1 MNKSM
6 AVSEDDLVLYLEG
19 YIDSPTEIERI
30 ESAIR
35 TNSVTRMMFL
45 LLAEELS
52 SEDVDDDIDESI
64 DDAAI
69 EAGIDPPTVT
79 EVRNEPAAAG
89 ERLSLFE
96 PWRLILEAL
105 RAGQEPPLCETTSA
119 AAFRQ
124 VGGYAPIA
132 TLHGGAEELSPA
144 RAPVEY
150 ERGYLSIDDDASKI
164 PFGVVQVVVNTL
176 DEPQRYVQTFLLA
189 VPLRDQPEAIVP
201 GPRRQRKVIL
211 KRHLADNYSPTQVEP
226 RVIAARE
233 TNLSLFPAHE
243 VRELLSTQEV
253 LQDPELQATIEGLL
267 KRLEGGAH

>member
-1 MNKSM
+1 MNRQSL
-6 AVSEDDLVLYLEG
+6 VSEDDLVLYLEG
-19 YIDSPTEIERI
+19 YIDDPAEIDRI
-30 ESAIR
+30 EKAIDSDAA
-35 TNSVTRMMFL
+35 TEMLFL
-45 LLAEELS
+45 IMAEELS
-52 SEDVDDDIDESI
+52 STVAYPASV
-64 DDAAI
+64 AKRNQSSLS
-69 EAGIDPPTVT
+69 DPPPSI
-79 EVRNEPAAAG
+79 RNEPAAAG
-89 ERLSLFE
+89 ERPSLFE

-189 VPLRDQPEAIVP
+189 VPLRDQPEATVP

-211 KRHLADNYSPTQVEP
+211 KKHLAPNYSPTQVEP

-243 VRELLSTQEV
+243 VRALLSTQEV